1 MNTETLLRIEKK
13 LDLVLSLLGQDTES
27 NTGGSKKT
35 KKVRVKKTEVKKVII
50 KQGKC
55 NLNVYRDAIL
65 ITGNTFDRKEL
76 IKSFGGRWNSDNRGW
91 TLNINKLDEVK
102 IALEKYFETV
112 NYNDDNDKTNLL
124 REQEDDDSF
133 GCDIESESE

>member
-1 MNTETLLRIEKK
+1 MNTENLLRIEQK
-13 LDLVLSLLGQDTES
+13 LDLILSLLGHDTES

-124 REQEDDDSF
+124 REQEDEDSF

>member
-1 MNTETLLRIEKK
+1 MNTETLLRIEQK
-13 LDLVLSLLGQDTES
+13 LDLVLSLLGQDAES
-27 NTGGSKKT
+27 NTDGTKKT

-76 IKSFGGRWNSDNRGW
+76 IKSLGGRWNSDNKGW

-102 IALEKYFETV
+102 ISLEKYFETV
-112 NYNDDNDKTNLL
+112 NYNEDNAKNNLL
-124 REQEDDDSF
+124 REQEDENSC
-133 GCDIESESE
+133 GCDIESDSE